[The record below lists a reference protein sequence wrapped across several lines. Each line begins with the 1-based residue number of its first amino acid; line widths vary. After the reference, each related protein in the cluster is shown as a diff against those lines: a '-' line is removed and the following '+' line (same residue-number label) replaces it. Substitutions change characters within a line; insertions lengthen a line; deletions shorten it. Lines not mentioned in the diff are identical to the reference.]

1 MGTKKNNLGV
11 RIAMAVIGIALTAV
25 SVGLQK
31 ISGLGVDPFS
41 VIIFGF
47 SNAFHATYQTVYIVV
62 CAVLLSIA
70 FIFNRKL
77 LGIATVVNLFFS
89 GFVTDATRKA
99 VVKVVGE
106 HPSMAVR
113 VILLLI
119 VVLLISISSA
129 LYYSSELGVLTIA
142 EKTKF
147 PFRAVRIGTDVVC
160 CAVGFALGGD
170 LGLATLV
177 YAFCMGPFIQ
187 FCREHLTDKMAAGE
201 MFRK

>member
-62 CAVLLSIA
+62 CAVLLIIA
-70 FIFNRKL
+70 FVFNRKL

-99 VVKVVGE
+99 VVKMVGE

-129 LYYSSELGVLTIA
+129 LYYSSELGVSPIRCT
-142 EKTKF
+142 
-147 PFRAVRIGTDVVC
+147 GTDN
-160 CAVGFALGGD
+160 
-170 LGLATLV
+170 
-177 YAFCMGPFIQ
+177 
-187 FCREHLTDKMAAGE
+187 CRENKISLPRSENRYRCGVLCCRVCSGRRPGTGYSGVCFLHGTIYPVLQGTFNG
-201 MFRK
+201 

>member
-77 LGIATVVNLFFS
+77 LLPQKKQKMQT
-89 GFVTDATRKA
+89 
-99 VVKVVGE
+99 KV
-106 HPSMAVR
+106 SN
-113 VILLLI
+113 
-119 VVLLISISSA
+119 SSA
-129 LYYSSELGVLTIA
+129 GYW
-142 EKTKF
+142 
-147 PFRAVRIGTDVVC
+147 D
-160 CAVGFALGGD
+160 
-170 LGLATLV
+170 
-177 YAFCMGPFIQ
+177 
-187 FCREHLTDKMAAGE
+187 
-201 MFRK
+201 

>member
-70 FIFNRKL
+70 FVFNRNYLELQRLSICFSADL
-77 LGIATVVNLFFS
+77 LQM
-89 GFVTDATRKA
+89 
-99 VVKVVGE
+99 
-106 HPSMAVR
+106 PP
-113 VILLLI
+113 
-119 VVLLISISSA
+119 
-129 LYYSSELGVLTIA
+129 
-142 EKTKF
+142 EKQ
-147 PFRAVRIGTDVVC
+147 
-160 CAVGFALGGD
+160 L
-170 LGLATLV
+170 
-177 YAFCMGPFIQ
+177 
-187 FCREHLTDKMAAGE
+187 
-201 MFRK
+201 

>member
-70 FIFNRKL
+70 FIFVCKITWDCNGCQSVFQRICYRRHQKSSCKSGGGTSL
-77 LGIATVVNLFFS
+77 DGSSCYLIADRCTVDFYFFSFVLFFRTW
-89 GFVTDATRKA
+89 G
-99 VVKVVGE
+99 
-106 HPSMAVR
+106 
-113 VILLLI
+113 
-119 VVLLISISSA
+119 ISIRCTGTDNCRENKIS
-129 LYYSSELGVLTIA
+129 LPRSENRYRCGVLCCRVCSGRR
-142 EKTKF
+142 
-147 PFRAVRIGTDVVC
+147 PGTGYSGVC
-160 CAVGFALGGD
+160 FLHG
-170 LGLATLV
+170 TV
-177 YAFCMGPFIQ
+177 YPVLQGTFYG
-187 FCREHLTDKMAAGE
+187 
-201 MFRK
+201 

>member
-106 HPSMAVR
+106 HPSIADRCTVDFYFFSF
-113 VILLLI
+113 
-119 VVLLISISSA
+119 VLFFRTWGISIRCTGTDNCRENKIS
-129 LYYSSELGVLTIA
+129 LPRSENRYRCGVLCCRVCSGRRPGTGYSGVCFLHGTIY
-142 EKTKF
+142 
-147 PFRAVRIGTDVVC
+147 PVLQGTFN
-160 CAVGFALGGD
+160 G
-170 LGLATLV
+170 
-177 YAFCMGPFIQ
+177 
-187 FCREHLTDKMAAGE
+187 
-201 MFRK
+201 

>member
-89 GFVTDATRKA
+89 GFVTDATRKSSC
-99 VVKVVGE
+99 KSGGGT
-106 HPSMAVR
+106 S
-113 VILLLI
+113 LNGSSCYLI
-119 VVLLISISSA
+119 ADRCTVDFYFFSFVLFFRTWGISIRCTGTDNCRENKIS
-129 LYYSSELGVLTIA
+129 LPRSENRYRCGVLCCRVCSGRRPGTGYSGVCFLHGTIY
-142 EKTKF
+142 
-147 PFRAVRIGTDVVC
+147 PVLQGTFN
-160 CAVGFALGGD
+160 G
-170 LGLATLV
+170 
-177 YAFCMGPFIQ
+177 
-187 FCREHLTDKMAAGE
+187 
-201 MFRK
+201 

>member
-89 GFVTDATRKA
+89 G
-99 VVKVVGE
+99 
-106 HPSMAVR
+106 
-113 VILLLI
+113 LLQ
-119 VVLLISISSA
+119 
-129 LYYSSELGVLTIA
+129 TPP
-142 EKTKF
+142 EKQ
-147 PFRAVRIGTDVVC
+147 
-160 CAVGFALGGD
+160 L
-170 LGLATLV
+170 
-177 YAFCMGPFIQ
+177 
-187 FCREHLTDKMAAGE
+187 
-201 MFRK
+201 

>member
-77 LGIATVVNLFFS
+77 LGIATVVNLFS
-89 GFVTDATRKA
+89 AD
-99 VVKVVGE
+99 
-106 HPSMAVR
+106 
-113 VILLLI
+113 LLQ
-119 VVLLISISSA
+119 
-129 LYYSSELGVLTIA
+129 TPP
-142 EKTKF
+142 EKQ
-147 PFRAVRIGTDVVC
+147 
-160 CAVGFALGGD
+160 L
-170 LGLATLV
+170 
-177 YAFCMGPFIQ
+177 
-187 FCREHLTDKMAAGE
+187 
-201 MFRK
+201 

>member
-70 FIFNRKL
+70 FVFNRKL
-77 LGIATVVNLFFS
+77 LGIATIVNLFFS

-99 VVKVVGE
+99 VVKMVGE
-106 HPSMAVR
+106 HPLNGSPCDFIADCGTVDFYFFCF
-113 VILLLI
+113 
-119 VVLLISISSA
+119 VLFFRTWGISIRC
-129 LYYSSELGVLTIA
+129 T
-142 EKTKF
+142 
-147 PFRAVRIGTDVVC
+147 GTD
-160 CAVGFALGGD
+160 
-170 LGLATLV
+170 T
-177 YAFCMGPFIQ
+177 
-187 FCREHLTDKMAAGE
+187 CRENKISVPGSENRYRCGMLHCRVCSGRRSGTGYPGVCFLYGTVYPVLQGT
-201 MFRK
+201 FYG

>member
-70 FIFNRKL
+70 FVFNRKL
-77 LGIATVVNLFFS
+77 LGIADSLPSFRRLGTSLENES
-89 GFVTDATRKA
+89 ATW
-99 VVKVVGE
+99 
-106 HPSMAVR
+106 
-113 VILLLI
+113 
-119 VVLLISISSA
+119 
-129 LYYSSELGVLTIA
+129 LYDRSRQKNIQRQKNTGYVSYLYSLSLY
-142 EKTKF
+142 
-147 PFRAVRIGTDVVC
+147 R
-160 CAVGFALGGD
+160 
-170 LGLATLV
+170 
-177 YAFCMGPFIQ
+177 
-187 FCREHLTDKMAAGE
+187 
-201 MFRK
+201 